1 MFSDRITKIF
11 GTSETEKVDDLI
23 SIPVVII
30 KINIRHKFRS
40 MMPTELK
47 KITRCGR
54 SRNGKFAILI
64 FTTFAK

>member
-1 MFSDRITKIF
+1 MFSDRITKNF

-47 KITRCGR
+47 KIT
-54 SRNGKFAILI
+54 LLW
-64 FTTFAK
+64 